1 MSFLI
6 QIVDFIDQGGLI
18 SWILTVL
25 YFFVM
30 TLTLERIIF
39 FLRTSC
45 NFSYLDGLVKK
56 ANSIPDLLLLQKNTY
71 LLKHQKSQNVS
82 ILLHYIDNRPL
93 ADKAFNES
101 IERMA
106 FGLIFDMEK
115 RIWLISQIGH
125 IAPLLGLL
133 GTVVGLI
140 ESFKIMASMGASAD
154 VASFAS
160 GIWVA
165 MITTALGL
173 IVAIPSFF
181 IFRIFEKVVEKR
193 SVQMSY
199 LVSLLNELCACDA
212 CPLVTT
218 SSSKKNSLTEEADL
232 NETF

>member
-18 SWILTVL
+18 SWILAVL

-39 FLRTSC
+39 FLGTSC
-45 NFSYLDGLVKK
+45 NFSYIDGFIKK
-56 ANSIPDLLLLQKNTY
+56 TNYIHDLLLLQENSY
-71 LLKHQKSQNVS
+71 LLKHQKSQSVS
-82 ILLHYIDNRPL
+82 ILLHYINNRTL
-93 ADKAFNES
+93 AGKAFNES
-101 IERMA
+101 IERKA
-106 FGLIFDMEK
+106 FGLIFNMEK

-199 LVSLLNELCACDA
+199 IVSVLNELCACNV
-212 CPLVTT
+212 CPIVTT
-218 SSSKKNSLTEEADL
+218 SSSPKNSLTEEAEL
-232 NETF
+232 HETF

>member
-6 QIVDFIDQGGLI
+6 QIIDFINQGGII
-18 SWILTVL
+18 SWILAVL

-30 TLTLERIIF
+30 TVTLERIIF
-39 FLRTSC
+39 FYKTYCKSFYIDELIKET
-45 NFSYLDGLVKK
+45 K
-56 ANSIPDLLLLQKNTY
+56 SIPDLHRLKEDSY
-71 LLKHQKSQNVS
+71 LLTHQKSQTVS
-82 ILLHYIDNRPL
+82 ILFHYINNRTL
-93 ADKAFNES
+93 SDKAFNES
-101 IERMA
+101 IERKA

-140 ESFKIMASMGASAD
+140 ESFKIMAFLGASAD

-199 LVSLLNELCACDA
+199 IVSVLNELCACDV
-212 CPLVTT
+212 CPIVTT
-218 SSSKKNSLTEEADL
+218 SSSEQNSLTEEAEL
-232 NETF
+232 HETF